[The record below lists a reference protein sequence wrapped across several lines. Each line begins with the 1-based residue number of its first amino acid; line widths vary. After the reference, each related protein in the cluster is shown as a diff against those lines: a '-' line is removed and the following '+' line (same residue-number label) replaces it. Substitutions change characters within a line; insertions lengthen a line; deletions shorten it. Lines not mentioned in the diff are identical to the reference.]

1 MKTDKFLVGLDRDG
15 TINVDVGHFGKSSEW
30 KSQLVIY
37 PFVTEGIRRLKAE
50 PTASVVV
57 ATNQAGVARG
67 FYGRERVG
75 EINSYIDGLL
85 RAGGAFIDGWYY
97 CPFVGKG
104 YADANNLSPDN
115 PWVVESD
122 MRKPGTGMLKQ
133 AAKDLGV
140 SLDGLPVY
148 FVGDTKGDVQTGLN
162 AKGKGVLVLNEKNQK
177 EYVKVKEMEQSSS
190 GRIFFADNMLVAAE
204 IILDDHRK
212 G

>member
-15 TINVDVGHFGKSSEW
+15 TINVDVGHFGKSPEW

-37 PFVTEGIRRLKAE
+37 PYVTEGIRRLKTE

-67 FYGRERVG
+67 FYGRERVV
-75 EINSYIDGLL
+75 EINMYIDDLL
-85 RAGGAFIDGWYY
+85 RKGGAFIDGWYY
-97 CPFVGKG
+97 CPFVGKD
-104 YADANNLSPDN
+104 YAERHSLASDN

-122 MRKPGTGMLKQ
+122 MRKPGTGMLRQ

-140 SLDGLPVY
+140 SLDESPVY
-148 FVGDTKGDVQTGLN
+148 FVGDTKGDVQAGLN
-162 AKGKGVLVLNEKNQK
+162 ANGKGVLVLNEKNQK
-177 EYVKVKEMEQSSS
+177 EYVIVKEMEKSSR

-204 IILDDHRK
+204 IILDDHRR